1 MKFLKAGISEN
12 IHDNQHEEVMESFLQ
27 SDQGCARQLVRE
39 YEALFMARRQFVVTI
54 GSSWRLVLAIDKHQL
69 LRTCSMM
76 PVEFVREAT
85 DVAVEDGDEEED
97 QTTAEDGSC

>member
-1 MKFLKAGISEN
+1 
-12 IHDNQHEEVMESFLQ
+12 
-27 SDQGCARQLVRE
+27 
-39 YEALFMARRQFVVTI
+39 
-54 GSSWRLVLAIDKHQL
+54 
-69 LRTCSMM
+69 MM